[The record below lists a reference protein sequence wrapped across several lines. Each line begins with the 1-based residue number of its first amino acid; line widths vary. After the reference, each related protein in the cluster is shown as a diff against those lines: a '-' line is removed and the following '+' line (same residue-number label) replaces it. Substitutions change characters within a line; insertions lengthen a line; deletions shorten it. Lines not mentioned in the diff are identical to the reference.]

1 MRPPC
6 SWRYSPPRATSGE
19 DSRRASPA
27 ATAGR
32 PQTGHSVIVDHRRTT
47 RQRALAAHA
56 LGNAAT
62 LSTNL
67 RVVEQD
73 GRAFA
78 VAGRDVVGGPRRTHP
93 VAVGQMHAF
102 AGPKHQ
108 DLAVGVA
115 LADGRG
121 VSHRSPPPPAAS
133 PGGPPA

>member
-62 LSTNL
+62 LPTDGG
-67 RVVEQD
+67 VVEQD

-78 VAGRDVVGGPRRTHP
+78 VAGCDVVGGPRRTHP
-93 VAVGQMHAF
+93 VAVGQMHLLGA
-102 AGPKHQ
+102 AKHQ

-121 VSHRSPPPPAAS
+121 VSHFLSPPA
-133 PGGPPA
+133 G